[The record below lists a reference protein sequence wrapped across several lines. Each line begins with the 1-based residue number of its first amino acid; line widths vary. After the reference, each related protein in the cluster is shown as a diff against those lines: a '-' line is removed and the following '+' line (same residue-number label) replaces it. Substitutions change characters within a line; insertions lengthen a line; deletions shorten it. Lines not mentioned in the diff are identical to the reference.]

1 MSDLL
6 DLPPIAAPALTEPA
20 APQTMAELAT
30 KPLALMEPE
39 LLALAERYRA
49 VAFDLKTPKGLA
61 AMKAARHDLR
71 ENGRFAVQ
79 RATAEFKSQANAAKR
94 AVDELAERLVG
105 IVRPREDEF
114 TAAIDAREAELE
126 AEKAERARLEA
137 ERVERLTAAVATIRS
152 YVQKAAGLPA
162 ERIAKGIAG
171 LEAMTFAP
179 EQWQEFAAQA
189 TAARDE
195 SLAALRLMHTAAVQA
210 EADRA
215 ERERLE
221 AEAARL
227 REQAA
232 ERKRAEAAR
241 LAAIREAEDKAAAE
255 ALAALAEAKR
265 ADVQVPPSLEQ
276 AMVEVV
282 ANMVIERAAT
292 VTTPGGIVADASTG
306 EILDPIRPDDPGAE
320 PPAALEPE
328 RQDVQGAVGMD
339 EVNPAASVHVDTKN
353 EPAAVK
359 LGPLSEREAFA
370 RWMADTHA
378 PALRRMDADGAH
390 AAGYAAGVAAERER
404 LAAACWERRGHFA
417 SDAAARAFA
426 ELVLDGRA

>member
-94 AVDELAERLVG
+94 AVDELADRLVG

-114 TAAIDAREAELE
+114 TAAIDAREAEIE
-126 AEKAERARLEA
+126 AEKAEKARIEA
-137 ERVERLTAAVATIRS
+137 ERVATLTAKVATIRG
-152 YVQKAAGLPA
+152 YVQRAAGASAEKIAAGIAAIEAWTFPA
-162 ERIAKGIAG
+162 E
-171 LEAMTFAP
+171 T
-179 EQWQEFAAQA
+179 WQEFAGQA
-189 TAARDE
+189 EAARTE
-195 SLAALRLMHTAAVQA
+195 TLEALRRMHAAAVQA

-221 AEAARL
+221 ADAARL
-227 REQAA
+227 RAEVAEQKRVEAARVEAERQAA
-232 ERKRAEAAR
+232 EAERAKR
-241 LAAIREAEDKAAAE
+241 LAEVTAAAVDM
-255 ALAALAEAKR
+255 AQR
-265 ADVQVPPSLEQ
+265 ISGVP
-276 AMVEVV
+276 
-282 ANMVIERAAT
+282 T

-359 LGPLSEREAFA
+359 LGPLPEREAFA
-370 RWMADTHA
+370 RW
-378 PALRRMDADGAH
+378 MDADGAH

-426 ELVLDGRA
+426 ELVRDGRA

>member
-6 DLPPIAAPALTEPA
+6 DLPPIAAPALAEPA
-20 APQTMAELAT
+20 APQTLAELAT

-94 AVDELAERLVG
+94 AVDELADRLVG

-114 TAAIDAREAELE
+114 TAAIDAREAEIE
-126 AEKAERARLEA
+126 AEKAEKARIEA
-137 ERVERLTAAVATIRS
+137 ERVATLTAKVATIRG
-152 YVQKAAGLPA
+152 YVQRAAGASAEKIAAGIAAIEAWTFPA
-162 ERIAKGIAG
+162 E
-171 LEAMTFAP
+171 T
-179 EQWQEFAAQA
+179 WQEFAPQA
-189 TAARDE
+189 AAARDE
-195 SLAALRLMHTAAVQA
+195 TLEALRRMHAAAVQA

-232 ERKRAEAAR
+232 ERERAEAAR

-255 ALAALAEAKR
+255 AFKALAEAKR
-265 ADVQVPPSLEQ
+265 ADVEVPPSLEQ
-276 AMVEVV
+276 AMVEVA

-292 VTTPGGIVADASTG
+292 VTTPGGIVADAKTG
-306 EILDPIRPDDPGAE
+306 EILEPIRPDDPGAE
-320 PPAALEPE
+320 PAETPEPE
-328 RQDVQGAVGMD
+328 RQDVQGAVGMA
-339 EVNPAASVHVDTKN
+339 EVNPAASVHVDTKD
-353 EPAAVK
+353 EPAVK
-359 LGPLSEREAFA
+359 LGDLNARLGFTMTEAFV
-370 RWMADTHA
+370 RDVLKIQPV
-378 PALRRMDADGAH
+378 PAKGRAVLIPEAQLS
-390 AAGYAAGVAAERER
+390 R
-404 LAAACWERRGHFA
+404 LACALIDRITE
-417 SDAAARAFA
+417 
-426 ELVLDGRA
+426 VLG

>member
-6 DLPPIAAPALTEPA
+6 DLPPIVAPAPNEPD
-20 APQTMAELAT
+20 APQTLAELAT

-94 AVDELAERLVG
+94 AVDEMADRLVA

-114 TAAIDAREAELE
+114 TQAIDAREAELE
-126 AEKAERARLEA
+126 AEKAERARIDA
-137 ERVERLTAAVATIRS
+137 ERVATLTAKVATIRG
-152 YVQKAAGLPA
+152 YVQRAAGASAEKIATGIAVIEAWTFPA
-162 ERIAKGIAG
+162 E
-171 LEAMTFAP
+171 T
-179 EQWQEFAAQA
+179 WQEFAPQA
-189 TAARDE
+189 EAARTE
-195 SLAALRLMHTAAVQA
+195 TLEALRRMHAAAVQA

-232 ERKRAEAAR
+232 ERERAEAAR
-241 LAAIREAEDKAAAE
+241 MAAIREAEDKAAAE

-265 ADVQVPPSLEQ
+265 AEVGIPPSLEQ

-292 VTTPGGIVADASTG
+292 VTTPGGIVADASTC
-306 EILDPIRPDDPGAE
+306 EVLEPIRPDDPGAE
-320 PPAALEPE
+320 PAETPEPE
-328 RQDVQGAVGMD
+328 RQDVQDAVGVA
-339 EVNPAASVHVDTKN
+339 EVNPHPVHVDTKD
-353 EPAAVK
+353 EPAVK
-359 LGPLSEREAFA
+359 LGDLNARLGFTMTEAFIVS
-370 RWMADTHA
+370 RGVT
-378 PALRRMDADGAH
+378 PRR
-390 AAGYAAGVAAERER
+390 
-404 LAAACWERRGHFA
+404 
-417 SDAAARAFA
+417 
-426 ELVLDGRA
+426 DGRAVLVAESDLPTLADKLVERVREVLGGA